1 MMDRVFISSKGTA
14 TFICPQCQKAK
25 LVDVSKYVDC
35 DRKVRVNVKCPCGH
49 SYRAI
54 LEKRKQYR
62 KKTNLPGT
70 YSHIVDGRKVRKG
83 WMTVRDV
90 SATGFKLELTS
101 ETALSVGDHLE
112 VEFRLDDAPRTLITK
127 RVVIRNIRGRTV
139 GTEFPATETAG
150 KALGF
155 YLLN

>member
-1 MMDRVFISSKGTA
+1 MDRVFISSKGTA

-25 LVDVSKYVDC
+25 VVDVSKYLSC
-35 DRKVRVNVKCPCGH
+35 DQKVRVNVKCPCGH

-62 KKTNLPGT
+62 KETNLPGT
-70 YSHIVDGRKVRKG
+70 YAQIVDGRRVRKG
-83 WMTVRDV
+83 WMTVKDI
-90 SATGFKLELTS
+90 SATGFKLELNS
-101 ETALSVGDHLE
+101 EAALSVGDHLE
-112 VEFRLDDAPRTLITK
+112 VEFRLDDTHRTLIIK
-127 RVVIRNIRGRTV
+127 RVVIRNIRGRSV
-139 GTEFPATETAG
+139 GTEFAVTETAG

>member
-1 MMDRVFISSKGTA
+1 MDRVFISSKGTA

-25 LVDVSKYVDC
+25 TVDVSSYASSDQ
-35 DRKVRVNVKCPCGH
+35 KVKVNVKCPCGH

-62 KKTNLPGT
+62 KKTNLSGT
-70 YSHIVDGRKVRKG
+70 YTHIVDGRKVGKG
-83 WMTVRDV
+83 WMTVRDI
-90 SATGFKLELTS
+90 SATGFKLELNS
-101 ETALSVGDHLE
+101 ETALSVGDHLV
-112 VEFRLDDAPRTLITK
+112 VEFYLDDAQRTLITK
-127 RVVIRNIRGRTV
+127 RVVIRNIRDRSV
-139 GTEFPATETAG
+139 GTEFSPTETVG